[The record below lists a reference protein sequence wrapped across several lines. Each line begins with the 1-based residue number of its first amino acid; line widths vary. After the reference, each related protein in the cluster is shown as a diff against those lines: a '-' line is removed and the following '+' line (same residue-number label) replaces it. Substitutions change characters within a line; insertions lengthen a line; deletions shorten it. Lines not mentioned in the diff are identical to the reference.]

1 MGEYKTQYERYYRNL
16 SKGSRARGT
25 SVNGNSYGA
34 YYGNGKTKN
43 KSVIQRYVTKFIFQ
57 LVGSIILLIIFL
69 CIKYVPISG
78 AEDTYEVTKNELSK
92 NYDLTEIFTSIDI
105 KNIDISDIDI
115 DGCKEAV
122 LDYVDELRSTVT
134 GEEKIKDVIK
144 KQYELPVDGEYKELE
159 GKNKGLA
166 IYTENDADVIASFKG
181 TVRQIKDNNG
191 KHVIIDHENGV
202 ETYYG
207 LLSDVS
213 VEEGDI
219 IEKGQV
225 IGKVGTLD
233 ADEEQCGI
241 IYKIIYMGDEKKPLE
256 LMNFPS
262 LESI

>member
-69 CIKYVPISG
+69 CIKYIPISW
-78 AEDTYEVTKNELSK
+78 AEDAYEVTKNELSK
-92 NYDLTEIFTSIDI
+92 NYDLTEILTSIDI

-134 GEEKIKDVIK
+134 GKEKIKDVIK
-144 KQYELPVDGEYKELE
+144 NQYELPVDGEYKELE